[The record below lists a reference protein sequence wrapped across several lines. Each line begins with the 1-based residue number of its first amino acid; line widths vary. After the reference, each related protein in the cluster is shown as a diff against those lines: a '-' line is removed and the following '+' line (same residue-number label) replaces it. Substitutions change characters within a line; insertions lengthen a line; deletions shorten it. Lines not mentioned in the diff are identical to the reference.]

1 VLDLAGKHGD
11 PTLAGDVIRFIGQE
25 GYRYRECHFVPL
37 VDAFASTGD
46 MRNTFQVFSAM
57 RKVGVIPN
65 KKTAI
70 PIAYRL
76 GKDKNAVRKAREA
89 LREIAA
95 DGQEVDISA
104 FNLVIHSLAYN
115 KEYDDAITLYAQSKE
130 FNVKP
135 NDETLS
141 AVLDACIHCKDAEL
155 GVSIYQELLSKGVKA
170 SVSSLSKM
178 VTLMCTQEDYDDAF
192 KYLERM
198 KKLNMVPLRGCY
210 FKLVKTLSR
219 ANDAR
224 LGLAID
230 DMRACGYQLSTH
242 MDEFILGEEEKRAL
256 ASEEEDSK
264 LSI

>member
-1 VLDLAGKHGD
+1 MLDLAGKNGD
-11 PTLAGDVIRFIGQE
+11 PTMAGDVIRYIGQE
-25 GYRYRECHFVPL
+25 GYPYRECHFVPL
-37 VDAFASTGD
+37 IDAFASTGD
-46 MRNTFQVFSAM
+46 MKNTFQVFSAM

-89 LREIAA
+89 LREIAEN
-95 DGQEVDISA
+95 GQEVDISA

-115 KEYDDAITLYAQSKE
+115 KEYDDAISLYARSKE
-130 FNVKP
+130 FNVIP

-141 AVLDACIHCKDAEL
+141 AALDACIHCKDAEL

-219 ANDAR
+219 ANDPR
-224 LGLAID
+224 LEMAID
-230 DMRACGYQLSTH
+230 DMKACGYQLSTH
-242 MDEFILGEEEKRAL
+242 MDDFMLIEEEKRAR
-256 ASEEEDSK
+256 ASEEETNI